1 MQVLTAVCRIKKP
14 GFGDLIFRPK
24 MELLIE
30 TKL

>member
-1 MQVLTAVCRIKKP
+1 MQILIAVCRIKKL

-24 MELLIE
+24 MGLLIE